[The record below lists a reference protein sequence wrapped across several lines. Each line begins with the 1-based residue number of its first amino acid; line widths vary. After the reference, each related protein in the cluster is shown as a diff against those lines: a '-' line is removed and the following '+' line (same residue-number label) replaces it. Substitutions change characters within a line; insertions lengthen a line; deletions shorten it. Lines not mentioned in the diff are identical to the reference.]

1 MPRPEEK
8 RLEKVIRSIFN
19 STFNSEGRFRL
30 AMEDFHNRLNVAM
43 DSFEGDNAT
52 EGTGGS
58 VRECFPLLDQ
68 LTNMLNNDRKCLE
81 ASLTDY
87 EMKNAA

>member
-1 MPRPEEK
+1 MPRLEER
-8 RLEKVIRSIFN
+8 RLETVIRSIFN
-19 STFNSEGRFRL
+19 STFNCEGRFKL
-30 AMEDFHNRLNVAM
+30 AMEDFRNRLDVVM

-68 LTNMLNNDRKCLE
+68 LTNMLRNDLKRLE
-81 ASLTDY
+81 ASLADY
-87 EMKNAA
+87 EMKKAA